1 MSTKG
6 LTKDLI
12 QKDSIP
18 KGVKYFGENGS
29 QNYLVFWP
37 VSTYFNYF
45 GKTGKISSWRSK
57 EMSEESIKNAP
68 TAGNSFHPEKM
79 VTIKI

>member
-18 KGVKYFGENGS
+18 KGVKYWGKWITKLFS
-29 QNYLVFWP
+29 IPTSFYILQLFWQN
-37 VSTYFNYF
+37 
-45 GKTGKISSWRSK
+45 
-57 EMSEESIKNAP
+57 
-68 TAGNSFHPEKM
+68 
-79 VTIKI
+79 